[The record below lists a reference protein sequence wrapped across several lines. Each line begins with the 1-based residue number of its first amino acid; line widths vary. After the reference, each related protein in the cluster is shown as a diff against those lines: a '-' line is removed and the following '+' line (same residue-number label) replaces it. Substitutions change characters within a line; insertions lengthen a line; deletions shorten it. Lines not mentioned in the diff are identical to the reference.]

1 MGQDHPRPE
10 ESRPSEEGQRFRER
24 EDRGEQAYD
33 PFHRKCRRNVS
44 FLDKNLIATRETGW
58 SGGMIFEFSTKPI
71 PLGGMF
77 QVKVLEIQM
86 SAGCFGSLVSHGVVY

>member
-1 MGQDHPRPE
+1 MGQVHPRPE
-10 ESRPSEEGQRFRER
+10 ESRHHGEDQRFRER

-44 FLDKNLIATRETGW
+44 FHNKNLIATRETGW
-58 SGGMIFEFSTKPI
+58 SGGMIFSTKPI

-86 SAGCFGSLVSHGVVY
+86 SAGCFGSLVSHRVVY

>member
-1 MGQDHPRPE
+1 MGQDQARPE
-10 ESRPSEEGQRFRER
+10 ESRLSGEDQWFRKR
-24 EDRGEQAYD
+24 EDHGEQAYD

-44 FLDKNLIATRETGW
+44 FRDKHLIATRETGW
-58 SGGMIFEFSTKPI
+58 SGGMIFSTKPI

-86 SAGCFGSLVSHGVVY
+86 SAGCFGSLVSHGIVY